1 MTARMRTAPAGS
13 GTPPAR
19 ARRGAAFGAPPVG
32 VLALGPALAAV
43 ALLATGCAVGPNYK
57 RPVVVTAASYKEVD
71 GWKPSEP
78 ADVLTRG
85 PWWKMFK
92 DDVLDQL
99 ESQVVV
105 SNENVKA
112 AAEAVDEA
120 RALVREAEGSFWP
133 SLSVSASRNRTVEG
147 LGAEPTT
154 GFSSLGVSG
163 TGGSSGTTFTE
174 TLNSLSASANW
185 TLDIWGQTRRTVE
198 SEKASAQAS
207 AAALATTE
215 LTAQADLA
223 TDYFELRS
231 QDQLQ
236 FLLTDIVAA
245 DERALKIT
253 QARYRDGVAYKADIL
268 SAETELL
275 TAQAQQ
281 VNAQIERA
289 TLEHAIAVLIGKQ
302 PAELSLKSAML
313 ASVIPTVPPGLP
325 SDLLQRRPD
334 IAQAEREVASA
345 NAQIGVAISAFF
357 PSLTLS
363 ASDEYEGTT
372 LSKLIRASNQIWSFG
387 PSIAETLFNGG
398 ARLAQ
403 VAQARASYRESVANY
418 RQTVLADFE
427 QVEDQL
433 VTLRVLEKQAVLED
447 QLVKASR
454 EDESLTLEQYKAGTE
469 PYSSVITAQTTRLDA
484 EETALTVQLDRFTSS
499 IALIEALG
507 GGWDASMLR

>member
-1 MTARMRTAPAGS
+1 MSGCVGS
-13 GTPPAR
+13 GTPLS
-19 ARRGAAFGAPPVG
+19 RGL
-32 VLALGPALAAV
+32 VLALTALV
-43 ALLATGCAVGPNYK
+43 VTGCAVGPNYK
-57 RPVVVTAASYKEVD
+57 RPVVPAAASYKEVD
-71 GWKPSEP
+71 GWKPSQP
-78 ADVLTRG
+78 ADALTRG
-85 PWWKMFK
+85 PWWQMFN
-92 DDVLDQL
+92 DDVLNQL

-112 AAEAVDEA
+112 AAQAVDEA
-120 RALVREAEGSFWP
+120 RALVREAEGSFFP
-133 SLSVSASRNRTVEG
+133 SISVSGSRERSVENLGSSSTFGTTV
-147 LGAEPTT
+147 P
-154 GFSSLGVSG
+154 
-163 TGGSSGTTFTE
+163 GSSGSLGGPLTQ
-174 TLNSLSASANW
+174 TLNTVSATANW
-185 TLDIWGQTRRTVE
+185 SLDIWGETRRTVE

-245 DERALKIT
+245 DQKALNIT
-253 QARYRDGVAYKADIL
+253 QARYKDGVAYKADIL
-268 SAETELL
+268 SAQTELL
-275 TAQAQQ
+275 SAEAQE
-281 VNAQIERA
+281 VNAQIERS

-302 PAELSLKSAML
+302 PSELSLKPAML
-313 ASVIPTVPPGLP
+313 ASVIPTVPPGVP

-334 IAQAEREVASA
+334 IAQAEREVAAA
-345 NAQIGVAISAFF
+345 NAQIGVAIAAFF

-387 PSIAETLFNGG
+387 PSLAETVFNGG

-418 RQTVLADFE
+418 RQTVLSDFE

-484 EETALTVQLDRFTSS
+484 EETALTVQLDRFTAS
-499 IALIEALG
+499 IALMEALG
-507 GGWDASMLR
+507 GGWNTSLLR

>member
-1 MTARMRTAPAGS
+1 MSTLGNGTAVHIGS
-13 GTPPAR
+13 GAPLAR
-19 ARRGAAFGAPPVG
+19 A
-32 VLALGPALAAV
+32 LALAFAVLLAA
-43 ALLATGCAVGPNYK
+43 GCAVGPNYK

-78 ADVLTRG
+78 ADVMSRG
-85 PWWKMFK
+85 PWWQIFN
-92 DDVLDQL
+92 DDVLNQL
-99 ESQVVV
+99 ESQVNV

-112 AAEAVDEA
+112 AAQAVDEA
-120 RALVREAEGSFWP
+120 RALVREGEASFWP
-133 SLSVSASRNRTVEG
+133 SISLSASRQRTVEG
-147 LGAEPTT
+147 LGAFST
-154 GFSSLGVSG
+154 GLP
-163 TGGSSGTTFTE
+163 TGGGASSGTAITTTE
-174 TLNSLSASANW
+174 NTVGASGSW
-185 TLDIWGQTRRTVE
+185 DLDIWGKTRRTVE
-198 SEKASAQAS
+198 GEKASAQAS

-223 TDYFELRS
+223 SDYFELRA
-231 QDQLQ
+231 QDQLE
-236 FLLTDIVAA
+236 FLLVDIVEA
-245 DERALKIT
+245 DDKALKIT

-268 SAETELL
+268 SAQTELL

-281 VNAQIERA
+281 VNTQIQRA

-302 PAELSLKSAML
+302 PAELALKPAML
-313 ASVIPTVPPGLP
+313 ASVIPTVPPGVP
-325 SDLLQRRPD
+325 STLLERRPD

-345 NAQIGVAISAFF
+345 NAQVGVAISAFF
-357 PSLTLS
+357 PSLTLA
-363 ASDEYEGTT
+363 ASDEYSGLT

-387 PSIAETLFNGG
+387 PSIAQTLFEGG
-398 ARLAQ
+398 LIRAQ

-454 EDESLTLEQYKAGTE
+454 EDETLTLEQYKAGTE
-469 PYSSVITAQTTRLDA
+469 PYSSVITAQTTRLNA

-499 IALIEALG
+499 ISLIEALG
-507 GGWDASMLR
+507 GGWNTSQLK